1 MALHDRLQDTPQR
14 IHGLPCSI
22 GALEDRLDG
31 TEREALDSMLHQLGW
46 SAARIYA
53 ALSAEGYEV
62 GAQSINRHR
71 AKSCRC
77 FRKAGA

>member
-1 MALHDRLQDTPQR
+1 MALADRLQDTPQR

-31 TEREALDSMLHQLGW
+31 EEREALDAMLHKLGW
-46 SAARIYA
+46 SAVRIYD

-62 GAQSINRHR
+62 GQQSINRHR

-77 FRKAGA
+77 FKAAS

>member
-1 MALHDRLQDTPQR
+1 MALADRLQNTPQR
-14 IHGLPCSI
+14 RAGLPCSI
-22 GALEDRLDG
+22 GALEDRLTG
-31 TEREALDSMLHQLGW
+31 TEADALHAMLHTLGW
-46 SAARIYA
+46 SAARIYD

-77 FRKAGA
+77 FKAAS